1 MSISPGRPAVLL
13 DRDGTLNVNP
23 PSYVRRVEE
32 LVPIPGAFE
41 AVGRLCSA
49 GWAIAVC
56 TNQACIGK
64 GLVTAAEVARI
75 HEECARLAAR
85 HGGVIDGFHVCPHR
99 PDEGCT
105 CRKPLPGLLL
115 EAARAHGYDLTRSYF
130 VGDSP
135 RDVEAGR
142 AAGATPMLVGS
153 GSADGALAD
162 SGPTLVFDDV
172 AAAAEWILARPLAAT
187 GA

>member
-1 MSISPGRPAVLL
+1 MSSGRGRPAVLL
-13 DRDGTLNVNP
+13 DRDGTLNVSP
-23 PSYVRRVEE
+23 GSYLTRVEE

-41 AVGRLCSA
+41 AVGRLCHA

-64 GLVTAAEVARI
+64 GLVTAAAVDRI

-85 HGGVIDGFHVCPHR
+85 CGGVFDGFHVCPHR

-115 EAARAHGYDLTRSYF
+115 EAARVHGYDLARSYF

-135 RDVEAGR
+135 RDVEAGL
-142 AAGATPMLVGS
+142 AAGATPVLVRS
-153 GSADGALAD
+153 GDGDGVPADLAT
-162 SGPTLVFDDV
+162 TLVFDDV